1 MKKQGVAALY
11 ETVKTIKYEVILT
24 TERDIETF
32 FNALMYP
39 PDPLKDFSK
48 LADYYEQ
55 ILHQV
60 HKNLVIR

>member
-1 MKKQGVAALY
+1 MKKQDVTALS
-11 ETVKTIKYEVILT
+11 EQVEMIKDEVILT

-60 HKNLVIR
+60 HKNLVM

>member
-1 MKKQGVAALY
+1 M
-11 ETVKTIKYEVILT
+11 IKDEVILT

-60 HKNLVIR
+60 HKNLVI

>member
-1 MKKQGVAALY
+1 MKKQDVTALS
-11 ETVKTIKYEVILT
+11 EPVEMIKDEVILT

-48 LADYYEQ
+48 LVDYYDQ

-60 HKNLVIR
+60 HKNLVI

>member
-1 MKKQGVAALY
+1 MKKQGIDALN
-11 ETVKTIKYEVILT
+11 EHVEMIKDEVILT

-39 PDPLKDFSK
+39 PDPLKDISK

-60 HKNLVIR
+60 HKNLVI